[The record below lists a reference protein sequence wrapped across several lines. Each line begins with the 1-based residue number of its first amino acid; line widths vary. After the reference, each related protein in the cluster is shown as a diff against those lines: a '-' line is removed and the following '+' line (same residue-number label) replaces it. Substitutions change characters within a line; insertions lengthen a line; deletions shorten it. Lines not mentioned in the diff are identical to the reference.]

1 MDEIKDNASEIKKR
15 DDKHPRI
22 IVTPV
27 YVGDKPME
35 EVFTDVISGT
45 MSRDVSSANS

>member
-1 MDEIKDNASEIKKR
+1 MEEIKDNSSDIQKG

-22 IVTPV
+22 IVTPI

-45 MSRDVSSANS
+45 MSRDVSVANN